1 MNDRRG
7 LWIALLITVLVLC
20 CCCALAWATGVLV
33 LNSVRAGVAAIEAEQ
48 DNWQSWL
55 RSLRDRAEEWSDS
68 FGVWT
73 GHAVVS
79 ASETLTRELTVVGPI
94 TLDLNASAGDVT
106 IRSGP
111 AGKVAVTAV
120 KRAYGAT
127 QDEAGHRAAAIAINV
142 EQVGDKVWVRVD
154 NPFTTGNIGRAAS
167 VDLTITV
174 PRETTLI
181 ARVDV
186 GNLRVVELEGD
197 MDVAVQVGEVI
208 LTDAVPDRALKVET
222 RVAGVDFAAP
232 LAPNARYEFVT
243 DVGKIALRLPADS
256 AFHLDA
262 RSDIGD
268 VDVEFPVVGRAD
280 RDLVIGKD
288 VRGEVGQ
295 NPTTSL
301 YVRSRVGEVTI
312 RKER

>member
-7 LWIALLITVLVLC
+7 LWIALLITALVLC
-20 CCCALAWATGVLV
+20 GCCALAWATGALV
-33 LNSVRAGVAAIEAEQ
+33 LNGVRAGVAAIEAEQ
-48 DNWQSWL
+48 DEWQSWL
-55 RSLRDRAEEWSDS
+55 RSLRDRVEEWSDS

-73 GHAVVS
+73 GNAVVS
-79 ASETLTRELTVVGPI
+79 ASETLTREVTVAGPT
-94 TLDLNASAGDVT
+94 TLDLDVSAGDVT

-127 QDEAGHRAAAIAINV
+127 QAEAERRMAAIAINV
-142 EQVGDKVWVRVD
+142 DQIGDKVWVRVD
-154 NPFTTGNIGRAAS
+154 NPFTTGNVGRPAM

-174 PRETTLI
+174 PQETALT
-181 ARVDV
+181 ASVDV
-186 GNLRVVELEGD
+186 GRLRVAELVGD
-197 MDVAVQVGEVI
+197 MEVAVQVGEVI
-208 LTDAVPDRALKVET
+208 LADVVPVRELTVKT

-295 NPTTSL
+295 NPTASL
-301 YVRSRVGEVTI
+301 YLRSRVGEVTI